1 MRIGLTGTMS
11 VGKTTLVNQLI
22 DLPEFNGYT
31 KRTERSKY
39 LMEMGIPL
47 NTDSTLKGQTI
58 FLAERASE
66 LMQENIITDRT
77 VIDVMA
83 FTFLSQSMTD
93 EEKKHFI
100 KLASNLI
107 PEYDVIVYVS
117 PKGIPIEDNSVR
129 ETDPFYRNQVDSMI
143 RSFLIA
149 HEDKILT
156 DRTVIDVM
164 AFTFLSQSM
173 TNKEKKHFLKLAADL
188 IPEYDV
194 IVYLSPNGIPI
205 EDNSV
210 RETNPFYRDQ
220 VDSVIRSFLQEH
232 RSKINSLVKL
242 ENPNNRLLEFKERI
256 VWERM

>member
-11 VGKTTLVNQLI
+11 VGKTTLVNQLVG
-22 DLPEFNGYT
+22 LPELDGYI

-47 NTDSTLKGQTI
+47 NTDSTLKGQTV

-66 LMQENIITDRT
+66 LMQ
-77 VIDVMA
+77 
-83 FTFLSQSMTD
+83 
-93 EEKKHFI
+93 
-100 KLASNLI
+100 
-107 PEYDVIVYVS
+107 
-117 PKGIPIEDNSVR
+117 
-129 ETDPFYRNQVDSMI
+129 
-143 RSFLIA
+143 
-149 HEDKILT
+149 DKILT

-220 VDSVIRSFLQEH
+220 VDSVIRAFLQEH